1 MALLTMHGC
10 KSISPYH
17 VLTMYYLPYLQIGEL
32 LSYFDTDGDGVVTF
46 AEATEALA
54 IRADPNPS
62 PSP

>member
-54 IRADPNPS
+54 S
-62 PSP
+62 L